1 MPKFQETEQA
11 AKDLIKALEPLVKM
25 MDDLAKSIVSVDSV
39 IKKQAKTTEDLT
51 DKEKELKRQ
60 ADLVSQAEK
69 TAAKA
74 HDLTTEAGKKLTK
87 EQIKLAE
94 ARKKAKIEA
103 EKELGITKQST
114 GFMNKLTGAVQGGIA
129 KFGLMLGAVSGVV
142 IGLKKFLTGVKDSSQ
157 FMSDQWDV
165 TMAMGKAAIETFNK
179 ALSSPTGFR
188 NFISNLRESMSEARK
203 YAKELDELG
212 ELNRE
217 LRIEQQ
223 KARRELAEQAKI
235 FRSSTASVD
244 EKRAATEKYIE
255 IQRNL
260 AETKEKLTKRAY
272 ENEIANLIKG
282 TELTKEQAKAYIE
295 NYSALDPMVKK
306 AISFLE
312 LQRDLQPDAFTL
324 NPIKGWGNAI
334 SSIFGSLSGDTR
346 KGVAELKQLGTELEN
361 AGKAGEDAFKLA
373 SGYLSFSEEAMN
385 KAGAAAEAY
394 YGSLG
399 EFDEKT
405 LRASLAQDR
414 VNKQVQESNKKT
426 VDEFVKNFQESINK
440 ATQIKEQWR
449 QDDYASDLEF
459 LELQKDIEDQLSEY
473 SQQVHKEMLEKE
485 AEETTKGLD
494 EDVQRFQEAEDKKKK
509 ILENTQLAISTLGDL
524 ESLLSEK
531 KMQDLDAE
539 MNKIQYNRDKEI
551 AAAEKAGKDTS
562 KIKEKY
568 QKQENKLKEKQWKT
582 EHRHAIVQSIINT
595 ALAVTALLAN
605 PPAAIAAGILG
616 AIETGIIASQEMPKF
631 KEGTKGK
638 LKKAT
643 FAEIGDGYKRELVVT
658 PDGSYLSDDKPTKAF
673 LPEGSQVFSGEKT
686 EQMMKENGLSDSLL
700 SQIIVEERL
709 TRKAL
714 LDRPEVHNSITS
726 HGMIKY
732 MKIRNMVIHSL
743 KERFS

>member
-11 AKDLIKALEPLVKM
+11 AKDLIKALEPLVSM
-25 MDDLAKSIVSVDSV
+25 MDNLAKSIVSVDAV

-60 ADLVSQAEK
+60 ADLLTQAEK
-69 TAAKA
+69 TSAKA

-94 ARKKAKIEA
+94 ARKKARIEA
-103 EKELGITKQST
+103 EKELGITKQSS
-114 GFMNKLTGAVQGGIA
+114 GFMNKLTGAVRGGITQ
-129 KFGLMLGAVSGVV
+129 FGLMFGA
-142 IGLKKFLTGVKDSSQ
+142 IGLSVGALKKFLTAVKDSSQ

-165 TMAMGKAAIETFNK
+165 TMAQGKAALDTFSK
-179 ALSSPTGFR
+179 ALSSPNGFR
-188 NFISNLRESMSEARK
+188 DFISNLRESMSEARK

-223 KARRELAEQAKI
+223 KARKELAEQAKI
-235 FRSSTASVD
+235 FRSSKSSVD
-244 EKRAATEKYIE
+244 EKREATEKYIE
-255 IQRNL
+255 IQRKL

-312 LQRDLQPDAFTL
+312 LQRDLQPVAFTL
-324 NPIKGWGNAI
+324 NPIKGWQNAI
-334 SSIFGSLSGDTR
+334 SNALNLVSGETK
-346 KGVAELKQLGTELEN
+346 KGVGELKQLGSELEN

-373 SGYLSFSEEAMN
+373 AGYLSFSEEAMN
-385 KAGAAAEAY
+385 KTGTAAESY
-394 YGSLG
+394 FGSLG

-405 LRASLAQDR
+405 LRATLAQDR
-414 VNKQVQESNKKT
+414 ANEQVKKSNKKT
-426 VDEFVKNFQESINK
+426 SDEFGKNFQDSINK
-440 ATQIKEQWR
+440 ATDIKSQWGI
-449 QDDYASDLEF
+449 DSYKDDLEY
-459 LELQKDIEDQLSEY
+459 LDLQKDIDDQMSEY
-473 SQQVHKEMLEKE
+473 SQKAHEELIEKE
-485 AEETTKGLD
+485 AEETQRGLD
-494 EDVQRFQEAEDKKKK
+494 EDLEKFQEAEDKKKA
-509 ILENTQLAISTLGDL
+509 IIENTQLAISTLGNL
-524 ESLLSEK
+524 ESLINQK
-531 KMQDLDAE
+531 KMQDLDTE
-539 MNKIQYNRDKEI
+539 LNKIQFNRDKEI
-551 AAAEKAGKDTS
+551 AAAEKAGRDTTA
-562 KIKEKY
+562 IKEKY

-582 EHRHAIVQSIINT
+582 EHKHAIIQSIINT
-595 ALAVTALLAN
+595 ALSVTALLYN

-616 AIETGIIASQEMPKF
+616 AVETGIIASQQMPKF

-643 FAEIGDGYKRELVVT
+643 YAEIGDGYKRELVVT
-658 PDGSYLSDDKPTKAF
+658 PDGSYLSDNRPTKAF

-686 EQMMKENGLSDSLL
+686 EQIIKENGLSDSLL
-700 SQIIVEERL
+700 SQMIVEERL

-714 LDRPEVHNSITS
+714 LNRPEVHNSMTS
-726 HGMIKY
+726 HGMTKY
-732 MKIRNMVIHSL
+732 TKINNMIIHSL
-743 KERFS
+743 KERFR